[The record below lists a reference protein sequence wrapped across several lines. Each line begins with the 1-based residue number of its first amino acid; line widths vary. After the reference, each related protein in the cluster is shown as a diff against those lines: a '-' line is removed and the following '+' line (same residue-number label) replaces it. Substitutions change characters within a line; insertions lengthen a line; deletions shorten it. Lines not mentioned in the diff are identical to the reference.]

1 MPARD
6 KTRERLYS
14 ATAILILAALW
25 AAGVYRA
32 ATQSITIDEAFSYLD
47 FIGRPNFWR
56 FEFFD
61 AAMHVLYAMLARLSI
76 GAFGLSELSYRLPAL
91 AGAALLLAGLFLVS
105 RRLFGATIWLPVA
118 VLLCGLNPLLM
129 DFFSAARG
137 YGLGLGFWVLALYF
151 ALPPAGPRALA
162 LSSACMGLAVAAQLT
177 YAVPSAALALV
188 IALPLLIRGPRLR
201 LLPLMLPG
209 PVIAAAIL
217 AWPMRHAAA
226 SSFYIG
232 VRSWRHAFD
241 SISRASLFRNPLWWN
256 ARLGW
261 FLDLDGMMAAFAILL
276 LVYAAVSLRRRYAGP
291 ATVTVVATLAGVL
304 ALTPLL
310 LVSIPNP
317 YPVHRAGLYLIPLVS
332 LAWLA
337 MARDLRCRLASAAGI
352 AAALLVIAQYALEFH
367 PGYYDVYRDS
377 AGVKKIFNTIR
388 APAGTPVRI
397 GASWPLADSLNFY
410 IRMHPG
416 ANIEPVEHRGPDC
429 YFDYYALLPA
439 DQNIAERYDLR
450 LLYRDPI
457 SRAALYRPSET
468 ALARLAA
475 LYPPP
480 VESSP
485 PCGCEPGHDRPCPVR
500 DVDPQPGPHWAR
512 RRPALLFRLDPQ
524 RATRL
529 RVSLYSTRGV
539 PAPRFRLTVLVNGE
553 RIGAADLD
561 SGAMHDLEFPVPPG
575 LIAKRPY
582 TSVELVPDPVLV
594 DDWGD
599 VLSFVLNR
607 VAFLKN

>member
-1 MPARD
+1 MPARE
-6 KTRERLYS
+6 TSSGRLFS
-14 ATAILILAALW
+14 AAAILISIALF
-25 AAGVYRA
+25 GVSVYRA

-47 FIGRPNFWR
+47 FLARPNFWR

-61 AAMHVLYAMLARLSI
+61 AALHVLYAMAARLST
-76 GAFGLSELSYRLPAL
+76 GVFGLSELSYRLPAL
-91 AGAALLLAGLFLVS
+91 AGAVLLLAGLFLVS

-118 VLLCGLNPLLM
+118 VLLCGLNPLLL
-129 DFFSAARG
+129 DFMSAARG

-151 ALPPAGPRALA
+151 ALPPSGARALA
-162 LSSACMGLAVAAQLT
+162 FSSACMGLAVAAQLT

-201 LLPLMLPG
+201 LLPLVLPG
-209 PVIAAAIL
+209 PAIAAAIL
-217 AWPMRHAAA
+217 AWPMRHATA

-232 VRSWRHAFD
+232 VRSWPNAFD
-241 SISRASLFRNPLWWN
+241 SISRASLFRDPLWWN

-261 FLDLDGMMAAFAILL
+261 FLDLDRMTAAFAILL

-291 ATVTVVATLAGVL
+291 ATITVVATLAGVL

-310 LVSIPNP
+310 AIFIPNP

-337 MARDLRCRLASAAGI
+337 MTRDLRRRPASAAGLA
-352 AAALLVIAQYALEFH
+352 AAALCIGQYILEFH

-377 AGVKKIFNTIR
+377 AGVKKIFNAIR
-388 APAGTPVRI
+388 TSAGDPARI
-397 GASWPLADSLNFY
+397 GASSSLANSLNFY
-410 IRMHPG
+410 LRMYPG

-439 DQNIAERYDLR
+439 DQNIVKRYDLE

-457 SRAALYRPSET
+457 SRAALYRPSEA

-475 LYPPP
+475 RYPPP

-485 PCGCEPGHDRPCPVR
+485 RCGCEPGHDTPCPVR

-529 RVSLYSTRGV
+529 RISLYAARGV
-539 PAPRFRLTVLVNGE
+539 PAPRFHLTVLVNGE
-553 RIGAADLD
+553 RIAATDLD

-575 LIAKRPY
+575 LIAKRPF

-607 VAFLKN
+607 VAFLKD